1 MPVDSGA
8 DRMLTDAT
16 PLHVV
21 AVLGV
26 VLAVA
31 FMLLAWRYR
40 DRPGARPFIV
50 MLFGVTWWVATA
62 AAGMWTTDESIH
74 YLLVRIQYPGAALV
88 PTAWLLFA
96 LEYTGRE
103 EYVTWRST
111 AAIAALPA
119 LAVVGVWTNPQFGL
133 MWDDRWVDVV
143 GGVAQFEASFGIGYW
158 VFALYSYLLLGV
170 GATLLLV
177 LALDSTS
184 VYRRQAGAMVLAAV
198 LPFVTQ
204 VLYLT
209 HPGPIPEVNLT
220 PFGFIGSAAIGI
232 AAIGRFGFLESD
244 PVASQVAPNRVIERL
259 DDAVVVLDRNRQ
271 VVDANP
277 AAERILGTGVVGHDA
292 DAVLP
297 EVVDIDTLAAGGDV
311 PTVEH
316 SNDGETRYFDSSTSA
331 LRDRR
336 GTVTGWVLTFH
347 DVTDRRRRERR
358 TETLTR
364 VLRRTLR
371 EEMDAVYSHA
381 GEIREDD
388 EVVTD
393 LQERARD
400 ALELG
405 SVAEEFEPLLGD
417 SVSDPPA
424 DIVPIVGA
432 ELDRVRERYPR
443 VDVSL
448 DAPLGEWAHC
458 GALFEPVFR
467 ALVNDAAAR
476 ATGPE
481 PTVTVD
487 VRVDESDGR
496 VTVSVTDSGPARSD
510 QSRAVLCEGAVPT
523 EADDSDASTL
533 SLWLVHWGVDHLG
546 GSVAVPDTD
555 TGRVDLR
562 LPLVEETAVSAFD

>member
-1 MPVDSGA
+1 MTV
-8 DRMLTDAT
+8 AT
-16 PLHVV
+16 PLHF
-21 AVLGV
+21 AALFGV
-26 VLAVA
+26 VLSAAFTAVS
-31 FMLLAWRYR
+31 WRYR
-40 DRPGARPFIV
+40 DRPGARPFLV

-62 AAGMWTTDESIH
+62 AAGMWTTDERLH
-74 YLLVRIQYPGAALV
+74 YLLVRLQYPGLAAV

-96 LEYTGRE
+96 LGYTGRDR
-103 EYVTWRST
+103 YVTWKS
-111 AAIAALPA
+111 AAALSIVPA
-119 LAVVGVWTNPQFGL
+119 MAVLGVWTNPQLGL
-133 MWDDRWVDVV
+133 MWDDRWVVTTA
-143 GGVAQFEASFGIGYW
+143 GVAQFEGTFGLGFW
-158 VFALYSYLLLGV
+158 VFTTYSYLLLAV
-170 GATLLLV
+170 GATLLLT

-184 VYRRQAGAMVLAAV
+184 LYRKQAGVLVLAV
-198 LPFVTQ
+198 CIPFVMQ
-204 VLYLT
+204 VLYHT
-209 HPGPIPEVNLT
+209 HPGPVPQVNLT
-220 PFGFIGSAAIGI
+220 PFGFIGSAALGI
-232 AAIGRFGFLESD
+232 AAVGQFGFLESD
-244 PVASQVAPNRVIERL
+244 PVASQVAPDRVIERL
-259 DDAVVVLDRNRQ
+259 DDAVVVLDGTRR

-277 AAERILGTGVVGHDA
+277 TAQRLLGPAVVGHDA
-292 DAVLP
+292 EAVLP
-297 EVVDIDTLAAGGDV
+297 DAVVIETLADGGDV
-311 PTVEH
+311 PTVERTV
-316 SNDGETRYFDSSTSA
+316 DGETRYFDATAST

-336 GTVTGWVLTFH
+336 DNVTGWVLTFH

-358 TETLTR
+358 TETLNR

-381 GEIREDD
+381 DEIREDD

-393 LQERARD
+393 LQQRARD

-432 ELDRVRERYPR
+432 ELDRVRDRHPR

-448 DAPLGEWAHC
+448 DAPLGEWAYC

-487 VRVDESDGR
+487 VRVDEAAEE
-496 VTVSVTDSGPARSD
+496 VTVSVTDSGPVRSH
-510 QSRAVLCEGAVPT
+510 QGRAVLCDGIVTPDVDD
-523 EADDSDASTL
+523 ADPGEL

-546 GSVAVPDTD
+546 GSVVVPDSATS
-555 TGRVDLR
+555 RVELR
-562 LPLVEETAVSAFD
+562 LPLVDETDWSAGN